1 MSRIRRGPSNR
12 FDGGR
17 SAIHEAGAGR
27 PTRQSVARRAY
38 IAKSP
43 GTPRTIRDARDNIFF
58 LSSKFLFV
66 IIQSIPRAI
75 KPLREN
81 QKKMTCTHRI
91 IRNKVPKNS
100 ACTMRAR
107 HIVA

>member
-1 MSRIRRGPSNR
+1 LSRIRRGPSNR

-58 LSSKFLFV
+58 FHLNFYL
-66 IIQSIPRAI
+66 
-75 KPLREN
+75 
-81 QKKMTCTHRI
+81 
-91 IRNKVPKNS
+91 
-100 ACTMRAR
+100 
-107 HIVA
+107 